1 MDVNI
6 TEVVK
11 IDEKTRNEI
20 VVDIETTGLLP
31 WYGDKVTCICARDSN
46 GDTFSEVNEIES
58 ELLDKFIDWLS
69 DKEDYSWISF
79 NGKQFDIPFIM
90 TRSCLEFGLSDDDLK
105 CSYHF
110 LKWNHIDL
118 HEELRK
124 LTGKR
129 ISLDTA
135 AKLMGCDSKSG
146 KGKDAIEL
154 WRQGRFDELKA
165 YCMQDVEVT
174 WQVYYKYKKLEGAT
188 GQDTSTDEL

>member
-1 MDVNI
+1 M
-6 TEVVK
+6 EVVK
-11 IDEKTRNEI
+11 IDEIARNEI

-31 WYGDKVTCICARDSN
+31 WFGDRVTCICARDSN
-46 GDTFSEVNEIES
+46 GDTFSYAGDDEHKIVS
-58 ELLDKFIDWLS
+58 KFFN
-69 DKEDYSWISF
+69 WIIKMKKSCLITF
-79 NGKQFDIPFIM
+79 NGKHFDIPFIM
-90 TRSCLEFGLSDDDLK
+90 TRFTMLNRFCLFDEKSIMLN
-105 CSYHF
+105 
-110 LKWNHIDL
+110 WQHIDL
-118 HEELRK
+118 HQELKK

-129 ISLDTA
+129 ISLDTV

-174 WQVYYKYKKLEGAT
+174 WQVYHKYKKLEGAT